1 MSARSA
7 KLLALTRVD
16 ALADRHSGALAG
28 ANIAARVTREEWAR
42 GAIELVERVRAK
54 PATLRTIG
62 PSAA

>member
-42 GAIELVERVRAK
+42 GAIEELCAK
-54 PATLRTIG
+54 VGDGLTG
-62 PSAA
+62 